1 MSTQQMG
8 KNLNVAIIILLID
21 IKIQVFWLYIFFI
34 STVVGWIVVLKKIY
48 DQFLTPRSIKVTLL
62 GKRAF
67 VDIIKN
73 FQIKLPWIYGEL

>member
-34 STVVGWIVVLKKIY
+34 STVVGWIVVLKKYIWPIPN
-48 DQFLTPRSIKVTLL
+48 T
-62 GKRAF
+62 
-67 VDIIKN
+67 
-73 FQIKLPWIYGEL
+73 